1 METEAQEAP
10 FIQVVWQSG
19 MKDGS
24 HDTRP
29 ANCWGYSKLDSK
41 VCEEPG
47 AWEARPCR
55 IRQQL

>member
-1 METEAQEAP
+1 METDAQETP

-19 MKDGS
+19 MKDRS

-29 ANCWGYSKLDSK
+29 ANFWGYSKLDSK

-47 AWEARPCR
+47 AWEAQPCR